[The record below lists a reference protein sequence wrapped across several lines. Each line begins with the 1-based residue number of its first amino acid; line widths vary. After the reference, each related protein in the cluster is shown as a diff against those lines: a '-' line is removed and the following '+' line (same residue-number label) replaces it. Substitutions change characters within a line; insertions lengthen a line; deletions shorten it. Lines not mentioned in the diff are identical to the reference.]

1 MAAMAA
7 SGARVESVSTELLAA
22 ADNLQDAVARMRAA
36 LGRAQGTALG
46 EGLIKIREAGIDA
59 LEAVFAEGLRRFDQS
74 GEYAADGAL
83 DLVAWLRWKCRL
95 SGAAA
100 AERVTISRQLEQ
112 LPETQQA
119 FANGELGYHHVSFL
133 ARTADHIGAAAVRQA
148 EAKLLKAA
156 GTMDPGR
163 FTGVLKDFEH
173 QVDAAGA
180 LAETNRA
187 FERRYF
193 HVSEPLD
200 GLVRL
205 DGLLDAEGGAIITT
219 ALNALIGPPARDDS
233 RTAGQRR
240 SDALVELARKRTGGS
255 GDGAGPRPH
264 LVIRASL
271 ETLAGT
277 PGAGAGALDW
287 GGTVPGETVRRLA
300 CDAALTRITGKGELE
315 GEISRATRTIPPAT
329 RRALAARDQGCVAP
343 GCGRPPQWTDA
354 HHLKHWVEG
363 GETTMSN
370 LALLCRRHHRMVHE
384 EGWEL
389 RRLTDGT
396 WALSRPIGA
405 HARSA

>member
-1 MAAMAA
+1 MAA
-7 SGARVESVSTELLAA
+7 SGARDDSSVMTEVLAA
-22 ADNLQDAVARMRAA
+22 ADNLQGAVERIRAA
-36 LGRAQGTALG
+36 VGRAQGTALG
-46 EGLIKIREAGIDA
+46 EGLIKIREAGIDG

-83 DLVAWLRWKCRL
+83 DLVAWLRWKCKL

-112 LPETQQA
+112 LPATQQA
-119 FANGELGYHHVSFL
+119 FAGGDLGYHHVAFM
-133 ARTADHIGAAAVRQA
+133 ARTADHVGAAAVRKA
-148 EAKLLKAA
+148 ESNLLKAA

-180 LAETNRA
+180 LAEANRA
-187 FERRYF
+187 FARRYF

-219 ALNALIGPPARDDS
+219 AINALLRPAGTDEQRS
-233 RTAGQRR
+233 AGQRR
-240 SDALVELARKRTGGS
+240 ADALLELVQRKAGGS

-277 PGAGAGALDW
+277 PGAPAGRLEW
-287 GGTVPGETVRRLA
+287 GGSVPSETVRRLA
-300 CDAALTRITGKGELE
+300 CDAALTRITGQGELDV
-315 GEISRATRTIPPAT
+315 EITRATRTIPPAT
-329 RRALAARDQGCVAP
+329 RRALAARDQGCVAE
-343 GCGRPPQWTDA
+343 GCRRPPQWTDA
-354 HHLKHWVEG
+354 HHVKHWVHG
-363 GETTMSN
+363 GETTMPN
-370 LALLCRRHHRMVHE
+370 LVLLCRRHHRMVHE
-384 EGWEL
+384 DGWTL
-389 RRLTDGT
+389 RRSSDGK

>member
-1 MAAMAA
+1 M
-7 SGARVESVSTELLAA
+7 TELLAA
-22 ADNLQDAVARMRAA
+22 ADNLQSAVARMRAA

-74 GEYAADGAL
+74 GEYAADSAL
-83 DLVAWLRWKCRL
+83 DLVAWLRWKCKL

-100 AERVTISRQLEQ
+100 AERVTISRQLER
-112 LPETQQA
+112 LPATQQA
-119 FANGELGYHHVSFL
+119 FASGDLGYHHVSFL
-133 ARTADHIGAAAVRQA
+133 ARTADHVGAAAVRQS

-173 QVDAAGA
+173 RVDAAGA
-180 LAETNRA
+180 LAEANRA

-193 HVSEPLD
+193 RVSEPLD

-219 ALNALIGPPARDDS
+219 ALNALMGPAGKAEA

-240 SDALVELARKRTGGS
+240 ADALVELAQRKAGGS
-255 GDGAGPRPH
+255 ADGAGPRPH

-277 PGAGAGALDW
+277 PGAPAGTLEW

-300 CDAALTRITGKGELE
+300 CDAALTRITGKGELDV
-315 GEISRATRTIPPAT
+315 EISRATRTIAPST
-329 RRALAARDQGCVAP
+329 RRALAARDQGCVAA

-354 HHLKHWVEG
+354 HHVKHWVHG

-370 LALLCRRHHRMVHE
+370 LVLLCRRHHRMVHE
-384 EGWEL
+384 DGWAL
-389 RRLTDGT
+389 RRSNDGT
-396 WALSRPIGA
+396 WVLSRPIGA

>member
-1 MAAMAA
+1 M
-7 SGARVESVSTELLAA
+7 
-22 ADNLQDAVARMRAA
+22 
-36 LGRAQGTALG
+36 
-46 EGLIKIREAGIDA
+46 
-59 LEAVFAEGLRRFDQS
+59 
-74 GEYAADGAL
+74 
-83 DLVAWLRWKCRL
+83 
-95 SGAAA
+95 
-100 AERVTISRQLEQ
+100 TISRQLEQ

-119 FANGELGYHHVSFL
+119 FANGELGYHHVSFM
-133 ARTADHIGAAAVRQA
+133 ARTADHVGTAAVRQA

-173 QVDAAGA
+173 RVDAAGA
-180 LAETNRA
+180 LAEANRA

-193 HVSEPLD
+193 HVSDPTD

-240 SDALVELARKRTGGS
+240 ADALVELARKRTGGS

-315 GEISRATRTIPPAT
+315 GEISRATAPSRRRPGGRWPRAT
-329 RRALAARDQGCVAP
+329 RAVSPRAAAGRRSGPTRITSSTGSRAARP
-343 GCGRPPQWTDA
+343 R
-354 HHLKHWVEG
+354 
-363 GETTMSN
+363 
-370 LALLCRRHHRMVHE
+370 CRIWSCYAGAIT
-384 EGWEL
+384 GWSMKKAGSCAE
-389 RRLTDGT
+389 RLTNDG
-396 WALSRPIGA
+396 S
-405 HARSA
+405 